1 MITFAIIVIPL
12 LIAAGLFFVK
22 DSKIARSIAL
32 VSSLVTLVLTGVA
45 WCRYLGGKFESL
57 QFSFSWIESLGVNFS
72 AGIDGLSLAV
82 VLLTAVLFP
91 VILLIS
97 FKSHYSSGFYAL
109 AMIMQSALFGVFTA
123 TDGLIFYIFWELALI
138 PIYFICAYWGG
149 ENRIR
154 ITLKFFIYTTLGS
167 LLMLVGLIYMY
178 LQTPAPHSFSLS
190 ALSSVA
196 ATLCPCKQVWV
207 FWALFIAFAVKIP
220 VFPFHTWQPDTYTT
234 APNAGSMLLA
244 GIMLKMGIYGILRWL
259 IPLTP
264 DVLAVHGTIAMV
276 LGIIGLLYG
285 SVIAIMQQEVKRLIA
300 YSSMAH
306 VGLMAAA
313 AFALNADATRGVI
326 IQMLS
331 HGIVVVGLFFI
342 ADIIARRTGTLQ
354 ISSLGGIARIA
365 PRFAVFFMVVMLGAV
380 ALPLTSGFV
389 GEFLMLVGLY
399 QYNIWMAV
407 FAGLSIILGAVYMFR
422 LYQKSMYGETTAE
435 TRNFEDIKGLELF
448 VAVILVIIILVLG
461 IYPKII
467 LGFL

>member
-12 LIAAGLFFVK
+12 LVAAGLFFVK
-22 DSKIARSIAL
+22 DSKAARNIAVAGSLITLAL
-32 VSSLVTLVLTGVA
+32 AGVA
-45 WCRYLGGKFESL
+45 WCQYAGGNLGNL
-57 QFSFSWIESLGVNFS
+57 QFSYSWIGSLGVNF
-72 AGIDGLSLAV
+72 AAAIDGLSLV
-82 VLLTAVLFP
+82 TVLLTAVLFP
-91 VILLIS
+91 LILLIS
-97 FKSHYSSGFYAL
+97 FKSQYTSAFYAL
-109 AMIMQSALFGVFTA
+109 AMLMQSALFGVFTA

-138 PIYFICAYWGG
+138 PIYFICALWGG
-149 ENRIR
+149 ENKIH

-167 LLMLVGLIYMY
+167 LLMLAGLIYMY

-190 ALSSVA
+190 ALSAVD
-196 ATLCPCKQVWV
+196 LCPCKQVWV

-244 GIMLKMGIYGILRWL
+244 GIMLKMGIYGVIRWL

-276 LGIIGLLYG
+276 LGVIGLLYG

-313 AFALNADATRGVI
+313 AFALNADATKGVV

-331 HGIVVVGLFFI
+331 HGIVVVGLFFV
-342 ADIIARRTGTLQ
+342 ADIIVRRTGTLQ
-354 ISSLGGIARIA
+354 ISALGGIAKVA
-365 PRFAVFFMVVMLGAV
+365 PRFAIFFMVVMLGAV

-399 QYNIWMAV
+399 QYHVWIAA
-407 FAGLSIILGAVYMFR
+407 FATLSVILGAVYMFR
-422 LYQKSMYGETTAE
+422 LYQRTMYGDTTLV
-435 TRNFEDIKGLELF
+435 TQNFEDIKGLELF
-448 VAVILVIIILVLG
+448 VAVVLVALILLLG
-461 IYPKII
+461 VYPKVI
-467 LGFL
+467 LSLI

>member
-12 LIAAGLFFVK
+12 LIASGLFFVK
-22 DSKIARSIAL
+22 NSNTARNIAL
-32 VSSLVTLVLTGVA
+32 GGSLVTLVLSGFA
-45 WCRYLGGKFESL
+45 WYRYLAGDLNSL
-57 QFSFSWIESLGVNFS
+57 QFSYTWIGSLGVNFS
-72 AGIDGLSLAV
+72 AAIDGLSLV
-82 VLLTAVLFP
+82 MVLLTSVLFP
-91 VILLIS
+91 LILLIS
-97 FKSHYSSGFYAL
+97 YKTQYNASFYAL
-109 AMIMQSALFGVFTA
+109 AILMQSALFGVFTA
-123 TDGLIFYIFWELALI
+123 TDGLVFYVFWEMALI
-138 PIYFICAYWGG
+138 PIYFICAFWGG
-149 ENRIR
+149 ENKIR

-190 ALSSVA
+190 ALSSVHI
-196 ATLCPCKQVWV
+196 CPCHQVWV
-207 FWALFIAFAVKIP
+207 FWALFLAFAVKIP
-220 VFPFHTWQPDTYTT
+220 IFPFHTWQPDTYTN

-264 DVLAVHGTIAMV
+264 DVLAVHGSIAMV
-276 LGIIGLLYG
+276 LGVIGLLYG

-313 AFALNADATRGVI
+313 AFALNADATKGVI

-331 HGIVVVGLFFI
+331 HGFVVVGLFFI
-342 ADIIARRTGTLQ
+342 ADIISRRTGTLQ
-354 ISSLGGIARIA
+354 ISSLGGIAKVA
-365 PRFAVFFMVVMLGAV
+365 PRFAIFFMVVMLGAV

-399 QYNIWMAV
+399 QFNVWIAA

-422 LYQKSMYGETTAE
+422 FYQRTMYGETNSITQS
-435 TRNFEDIKGLELF
+435 FEDIKGVELF
-448 VAVILVIIILVLG
+448 VAVILVILILILG
-461 IYPKII
+461 VYPKVI
-467 LGFL
+467 LGLL